1 MSDTASRSTRNRAVR
16 SQNADLLVRSLPM
29 DRVPPTLAD
38 LIVDRA
44 QQLRELTDLADN
56 GLLSPEELDGQRRRI
71 LGD

>member
-1 MSDTASRSTRNRAVR
+1 M
-16 SQNADLLVRSLPM
+16 
-29 DRVPPTLAD
+29 AD